1 MKKVLFFVPAFL
13 YYTLIIFLSSRS
25 YQLKVDILFFDKIVH
40 LLEFAILGF
49 LLSFG
54 YIISL
59 NSPLRIKATSTFLT
73 GILLGVLDEIHQYFV
88 PRRSTDILDW
98 VADVAG
104 VLAGL
109 FIFIYLSRKTR
120 AKIWLDKLQEF

>member
-13 YYTLIIFLSSRS
+13 YYSLIFFLSSRS
-25 YQLKVDILFFDKIVH
+25 YQLKADILFLDKIVH

-59 NSPLRIKATSTFLT
+59 NSPPRIKAASTFLT
-73 GILLGVLDEIHQYFV
+73 GIVLGALDEFHQYFV

-98 VADVAG
+98 MADAAG